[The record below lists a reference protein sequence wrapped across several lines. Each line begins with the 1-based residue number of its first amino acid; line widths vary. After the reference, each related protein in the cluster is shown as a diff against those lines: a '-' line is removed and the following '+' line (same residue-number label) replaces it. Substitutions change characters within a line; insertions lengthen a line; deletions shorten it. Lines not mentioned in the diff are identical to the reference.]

1 MLKLNLRETE
11 ADGAK
16 RVGAKDAPDA
26 ERIPQ
31 AQARAAPGR

>member
-1 MLKLNLRETE
+1 MLKLNLRESE

-16 RVGAKDAPDA
+16 RIGAKDAPDA